1 MRERESR
8 GTRERE
14 REMKGEWHMVAALA
28 CGDDSSSTAL
38 GERRCENQ
46 YDGGE
51 MITPGG

>member
-1 MRERESR
+1 MREREQR
-8 GTRERE
+8 NQRERE
-14 REMKGEWHMVAALA
+14 IKGEWHMVAALA